1 MTPGFTAFT
10 LTPFGASSR
19 AAVLIF
25 EQLYNFGSQIMW
37 EIQIY
42 MLCVLPGQHVD
53 GGLAHV
59 VSHHARE
66 SSEAYARKKSFKLQ
80 KSINF
85 DKNAQKN
92 HSDFFVSFLYLKIS
106 ILSFYKD
113 SLLQSNG
120 RQTKRKNFFDGMDTQ
135 GTLTSRHMFSLSPL
149 DCGLSHSVRKKT
161 TAQNTI
167 IFHVPKTEK

>member
-1 MTPGFTAFT
+1 M
-10 LTPFGASSR
+10 
-19 AAVLIF
+19 
-25 EQLYNFGSQIMW
+25 
-37 EIQIY
+37 
-42 MLCVLPGQHVD
+42 CVLPGQHVD

-85 DKNAQKN
+85 DKNAQKFHN
-92 HSDFFVSFLYLKIS
+92 DFFVSFLYLKIS
-106 ILSFYKD
+106 ILPFCKD

-135 GTLTSRHMFSLSPL
+135 GTHTSRP
-149 DCGLSHSVRKKT
+149 
-161 TAQNTI
+161 
-167 IFHVPKTEK
+167 